1 MTHVIM
7 TYHMTHV
14 IMTVITW
21 PM

>member
-1 MTHVIM
+1 M